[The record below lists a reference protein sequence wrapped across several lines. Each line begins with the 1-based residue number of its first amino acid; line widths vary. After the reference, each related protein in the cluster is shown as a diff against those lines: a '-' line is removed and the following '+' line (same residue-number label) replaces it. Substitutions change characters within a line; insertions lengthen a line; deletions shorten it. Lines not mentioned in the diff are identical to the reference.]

1 MRGKKIDVR
10 LDMDRFT
17 MEKLGG
23 EGDIEEGLRPP
34 HDECGSPV
42 AKLGTWQKP

>member
-1 MRGKKIDVR
+1 MDVG
-10 LDMDRFT
+10 LDMDRF
-17 MEKLGG
+17 MMGKLGRK
-23 EGDIEEGLRPP
+23 GDIEEGLQPP